1 MPKVLTLLRY
11 RVSCSRA
18 LDPACSV
25 AFFVCCY
32 FLTCVVAVNH
42 LILVHTHPQQM
53 FVCYVALCVCVWE
66 CVCFV
71 CPYIVMNFLNN
82 LNDYI

>member
-18 LDPACSV
+18 LHLAALS

-53 FVCYVALCVCVWE
+53 FVCYMDLCV
-66 CVCFV
+66 
-71 CPYIVMNFLNN
+71 
-82 LNDYI
+82 